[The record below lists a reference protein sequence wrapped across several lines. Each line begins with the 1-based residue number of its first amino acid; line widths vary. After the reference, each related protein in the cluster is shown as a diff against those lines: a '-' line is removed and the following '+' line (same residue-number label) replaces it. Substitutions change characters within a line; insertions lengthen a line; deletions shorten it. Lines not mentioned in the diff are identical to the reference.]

1 MKTKPTTKT
10 KLQPKPEMK
19 VDVTAQTSES
29 VVETIEPTPTPTPT
43 LVPDSTA
50 TTQNVV
56 SQELQRLAQRVKTL
70 ETQTSAG
77 VDVSKVT
84 SLEAKVKSLETRVN
98 SFRSELNRIAALETV
113 VKELSSTPKSSGGS
127 DSRVDTIIEVLKRAL
142 PGYSKSL

>member
-29 VVETIEPTPTPTPT
+29 VVETIEPTPTPT

-77 VDVSKVT
+77 VDVSKVI

-113 VKELSSTPKSSGGS
+113 VKEFSSIPKSSGGS

>member
-1 MKTKPTTKT
+1 MKTKSSTTKT

-19 VDVTAQTSES
+19 VDTTEPTIAVSED
-29 VVETIEPTPTPTPT
+29 VVETAPAP
-43 LVPDSTA
+43 TA
-50 TTQNVV
+50 TPPNVV